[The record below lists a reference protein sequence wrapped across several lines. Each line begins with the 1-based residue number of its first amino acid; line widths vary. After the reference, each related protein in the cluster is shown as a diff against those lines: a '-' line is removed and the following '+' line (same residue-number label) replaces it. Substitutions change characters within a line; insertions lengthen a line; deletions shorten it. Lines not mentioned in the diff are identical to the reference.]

1 VALKNGM
8 PAFNAL
14 FFASLGNI
22 LAIILNYF
30 LGYWL
35 YKKTNAKL
43 TKSKVG
49 NVALKYGH
57 KYGYASLFLS
67 WLPIIGDPITLV
79 AGMLKLNFFYFLLI
93 SASFRFLRYYV
104 LVIMM

>member
-1 VALKNGM
+1 MALQNGM
-8 PAFNAL
+8 SIFNAL
-14 FFASLGNI
+14 FFASFGNI

-30 LGYWL
+30 LGYLL
-35 YKKTNAKL
+35 YEKTNTKL
-43 TKSKVG
+43 KKSKIG
-49 NVALKYGH
+49 NIALKYGH
-57 KYGYASLFLS
+57 KYGYVSLFLS
-67 WLPIIGDPITLV
+67 WLPVIGDPITLV

>member
-67 WLPIIGDPITLV
+67 WLPVIGDPITLV
-79 AGMLKLNFFYFLLI
+79 AGLLKLNFFYFLLI

>member
-1 VALKNGM
+1 MALKNGM